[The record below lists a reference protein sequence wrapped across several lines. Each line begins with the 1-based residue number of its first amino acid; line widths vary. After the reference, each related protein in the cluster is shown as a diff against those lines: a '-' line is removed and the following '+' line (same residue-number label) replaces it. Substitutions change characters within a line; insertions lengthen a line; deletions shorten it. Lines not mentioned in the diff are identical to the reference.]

1 MDICVHICVHGW
13 VHMGCLGFCSVALW
27 APASSEGQTVLIV
40 LSALTHG
47 HCGHSSLPDK
57 GYFVSHLR
65 FVYMS
70 ILTKEGIN
78 MDSPLL
84 HI

>member
-1 MDICVHICVHGW
+1 M
-13 VHMGCLGFCSVALW
+13 
-27 APASSEGQTVLIV
+27 LIV

-57 GYFVSHLR
+57 GHFVSHLR
-65 FVYMS
+65 FVYML
-70 ILTKEGIN
+70 ILTNEGIDT
-78 MDSPLL
+78 DSPLL